1 MTVSLRRATLVSM
14 TVLLTFVGAAAMLIA
29 YKLARDEA
37 ADFLDGQLRQVAL
50 NAGLGL
56 PGAVAPPATDQDPED
71 QIAVTIWRQNIV
83 ARTTL
88 RDVDIARPTKPGYGN
103 VVIDGEPWRV
113 YSTVNDTWTV
123 QVAQR
128 NKVRQEFAQSAA
140 VGAAAPILIVIP
152 LSWLV
157 VGWALNRMLERLD
170 ALARDLANRSA
181 VAAAPIPLAGIP
193 IEVMPL
199 VESMN
204 GLILR
209 LRAAVDAQKR
219 FLSDAAHELRTP
231 LAAMQIQVD
240 NLQVSSFGP
249 VPVAALEDRRAALAR
264 GVKRASALVSQ
275 LLRLAHLDEP
285 LTPLNETIQVGPLL
299 LDCVGDHVVLAERKG
314 IDLGARMETFAMLH
328 GSVEELRVLFA
339 NLIDNAVRYT
349 PSGGQVDVSLT
360 LRDGRSVVE
369 VLDTGPGLPPG
380 SEPRIFDRFYRASP
394 PDVEGTGLGLAIAR
408 RIAERNGFV
417 LSVENRTDGAVG
429 VLARVTLSA

>member
-1 MTVSLRRATLVSM
+1 MTMVSLRRATLVSM
-14 TVLLTFVGAAAMLIA
+14 TVLLTLVGAAAMLLA

-56 PGAVAPPATDQDPED
+56 PDADAPPASDQDPED
-71 QIAVTIWRQNIV
+71 QIAVTIWKRGVV
-83 ARTTL
+83 AHTTL
-88 RDVDIARPTKPGYGN
+88 RGLDIARPSKPGFEN
-103 VVIDGEPWRV
+103 VVIAGEPWRV
-113 YSTVNDTWTV
+113 YSTDNDTWTV

-128 NKVRQEFAQSAA
+128 DKVRQEFARSAA

-152 LSWLV
+152 LSWFV
-157 VGWALNRMLERLD
+157 VGWALNRMLGRLD

-181 VAAAPIPLAGIP
+181 VAAAAIPLTGIP
-193 IEVMPL
+193 IEVAPL

-204 GLILR
+204 GLIVR
-209 LRAAVDAQKR
+209 LRAAVEAQKR

-231 LAAMQIQVD
+231 LAAMQIQLD
-240 NLQVSSFGP
+240 NLKFNSS
-249 VPVAALEDRRAALAR
+249 DRPEFEAGKASLAR
-264 GVKRASALVSQ
+264 GVKRASALVGQ
-275 LLRLAHLDEP
+275 LLRLARLDELVAP
-285 LTPLNETIQVGPLL
+285 LSETVEVGPLL

-314 IDLGARMETFAMLH
+314 IDLGARMETSATLH

-349 PSGGQVDVSLT
+349 PPGGQVDVSLT

-380 SEPRIFDRFYRASP
+380 AESRIFDRFYRASP

-408 RIAERNGFV
+408 RIAERNDLV
-417 LSVENRTDGAVG
+417 LTVENRTDGSAG
-429 VLARVTLSA
+429 ILARVTLPA